1 VTKDNRLVAYIQ
13 SVDGDPFIDIVEVSK
28 KGTSYYY
35 DGVWWM
41 REPVFRSGYCTNA
54 NGQKLKINP
63 LSRSYDLYENHN
75 GNIEVKES
83 ARERYEQWVNGELK
97 P

>member
-1 VTKDNRLVAYIQ
+1 MTKDNRLVAYIQ

-28 KGTSYYY
+28 KGTSYDYV
-35 DGVWWM
+35 GVWWI
-41 REPVFRSGYCTNA
+41 REPVLRSGYCTNE

-63 LSRSYDLYENHN
+63 LSRSYDLHENYN
-75 GNIEVKES
+75 GNIEIKES
-83 ARERYEQWVNGELK
+83 ARERYERWVNGELK